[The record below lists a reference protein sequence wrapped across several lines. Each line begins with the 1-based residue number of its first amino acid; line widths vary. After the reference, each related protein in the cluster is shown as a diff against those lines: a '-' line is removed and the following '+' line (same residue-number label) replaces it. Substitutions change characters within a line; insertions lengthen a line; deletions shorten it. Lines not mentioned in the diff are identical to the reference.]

1 MAKRSLLKEKQAS
14 NLAHAIL
21 NAQILQEGYGQIA
34 LAKQTVTQAEENLRI
49 QRNYYNAGTS
59 FLSDIPGQRSSDA
72 TAAYYNAVSA
82 YRIATGK

>member
-1 MAKRSLLKEKQAS
+1 M
-14 NLAHAIL
+14 
-21 NAQILQEGYGQIA
+21 
-34 LAKQTVTQAEENLRI
+34 TQAEENLRI

-59 FLSDIPGQRSSDA
+59 SLSDLLGAQTLHCEALDDLSDA